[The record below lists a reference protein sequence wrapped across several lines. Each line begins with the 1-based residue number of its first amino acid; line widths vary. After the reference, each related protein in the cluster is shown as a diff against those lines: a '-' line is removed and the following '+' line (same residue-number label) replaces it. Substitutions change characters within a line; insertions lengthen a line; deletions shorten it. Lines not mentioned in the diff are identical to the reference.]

1 MLGRRGKRGQF
12 TIFIIIAIVIIAAA
26 LFIVFLRPRITD
38 LFMSEQRAT
47 EILASQVEPIR
58 DAIGDCVT
66 ESSEEFFITLGEK
79 GSYYDPGSL
88 PRIYL
93 AGTEYVVI
101 MYKDSNMVR
110 VNKLQSLTEIQNQ
123 YIYYLSNEG
132 YEKIDNCLNNF
143 ASFKRTMSVEP
154 GARSINADIK
164 DDFIKF
170 TVDWPI
176 TIKKQTVTKTITQQV
191 TQKDAQLLIPFG
203 KVWGIADDIVEC
215 EVQVDCDFEGVK
227 IDEYIFDNPELLQ
240 YISFTSSSIDE
251 NNIVWRFETQ
261 PYRKNE
267 EKYQFY
273 FGIMRE
279 YEG

>member
-1 MLGRRGKRGQF
+1 MLERRGKRGQV
-12 TIFIIIAIVIIAAA
+12 TIFIIIAIVIIAVA
-26 LFIVFLRPRITD
+26 LFIIFLRPRITD

-47 EILASQVEPIR
+47 EILASQVEPMR
-58 DAIGDCVT
+58 DAVGDCVT

-93 AGTEYVVI
+93 AGREYVVI

-123 YIYYLSNEG
+123 YIDYLNNEG

-143 ASFKRTMSVEP
+143 ASFERTMGVEP
-154 GARSINADIK
+154 GARSINVDIK

-176 TIKKQTVTKTITQQV
+176 IIKKQTVTKTITQQV

-203 KVWGIADDIVEC
+203 KVWGIVDDIIEC

-240 YISFTSSSIDE
+240 YISFTSSSVDE
-251 NNIVWRFETQ
+251 NNIVWVLETQ
-261 PYRKNE
+261 PYREQE
-267 EKYQFY
+267 EQYRFY